1 VRLVAK
7 HPFFHS
13 GILVRYGH
21 LVFSYL
27 PCTLTLRCYY
37 FKPLKIAFKKEQDA
51 TMGRIKLIESNK
63 ITFVGWVDKA
73 LN

>member
-1 VRLVAK
+1 LVAR

-13 GILVRYGH
+13 GIWVKYGH
-21 LVFSYL
+21 LAFSYL
-27 PCTLTLRCYY
+27 PCTLALRCLL
-37 FKPLKIAFKKEQDA
+37 FKPLKITFKKEQDA
-51 TMGRIKLIESNK
+51 TMARIRLIESDR